1 MNLCG
6 IVNLHLE
13 RRCVAIVITYT
24 KPAYTTTSLVFNLH
38 ADDTNVFVEHFLD
51 YHYAHFSYSGTSVLT
66 VTASQPITSF
76 DISPHSMEI
85 TGTVNGNE
93 LTFSIDNN
101 AEKPAY
107 LVIQINS
114 LEKLVVL
121 ADPLESNAPRSSG
134 AGIYNITSDPYYAD
148 NTWTS
153 DVTSIIQ
160 QAIDDASA
168 AGGGTVYVPEGVY
181 KVKDILYI
189 KSNVTLYLQGGA
201 VIKSN
206 PDRTLYEHTTSSE
219 GKIFIEPMIRI
230 DHAPNS
236 NILGRGVLDASGI
249 AIMDTDRASATYLGY
264 RRNVI
269 VGNFSNQVT
278 IEGIIIKDSTTWTIN
293 GIQGGDGFTV
303 RHVKIINH
311 KNADQY
317 KIMNDGIDL
326 CGTRNAVAE
335 KNFVM
340 TVDDALCAKSTI
352 NDFAMYNVRFKNN
365 IVFSS
370 CAGLK
375 AGLQSWSP
383 MYDVWFENNDVVQA
397 RRGIVVEATA
407 GTQLMSDIHFVN
419 TRVEGYVFTSMGKS
433 IPVEIEAKTA
443 PITNVY
449 IDGALFEKA
458 AVHPITISGSSST
471 NTVTNVALAELSI
484 CGDAITNVPDKRII
498 EGSHAAGFSVSA
510 RNKA

>member
-1 MNLCG
+1 M
-6 IVNLHLE
+6 
-13 RRCVAIVITYT
+13 ITYT
-24 KPAYTTTSLVFNLH
+24 KPTYTTTSSDFQLNVDN
-38 ADDTNVFVEHFLD
+38 TTVFVEKFLD
-51 YHYAHFSYSGTSVLT
+51 YHYAHFSYSGTSILT
-66 VTASQPITSF
+66 VTASQPITSY
-76 DISPHSMEI
+76 DISPHSLGI
-85 TGTVNGNE
+85 TGIVSGNQ
-93 LTFSIDNN
+93 LTFSIDSNS
-101 AEKPAY
+101 EKPCY
-107 LVIQINS
+107 LVIQMNS

-121 ADPLESNAPRSSG
+121 ADPLESHAPASSG
-134 AGIYNITSDPYYAD
+134 AGIYNIINSPYRAD

-168 AGGGTVYVPEGVY
+168 AGGGIVYVPVGVY

-206 PDRTLYEHTTSSE
+206 PDRTLYSSTTSSE
-219 GKIFIEPMIRI
+219 GKIFIDPMIKI
-230 DHAPNS
+230 DHAPNA

-249 AIMDTDRASATYLGY
+249 AIMDKDSASSTYLGY

-269 VGNFSNQVT
+269 VGNFSNNVT

-303 RHVKIINH
+303 RNVKIINH

-326 CGTRNAVAE
+326 CGTRNAIAE

-352 NDFAMYNVRFKNN
+352 IDFAMYNIYFKNN

-375 AGLQSWSP
+375 VGLQSLSP
-383 MYDVWFENNDVVQA
+383 MYNVCFEDNDVVQA
-397 RRGIVVEATA
+397 RRGIVVEATS
-407 GTQLMSDIHFVN
+407 GNQLMNDIHFVN
-419 TRVEGYVFTSMGKS
+419 TRVESFVFTSMGKS
-433 IPVEIEAKTA
+433 IPVEIDAQTA

-449 IDGALFEKA
+449 IDSTLFEKLA
-458 AVHPITISGSSST
+458 FNPINIYGLSNT
-471 NTVTNVALAELSI
+471 NAVTNVAFTELRM
-484 CGDAITNVPDKRII
+484 CGDTITNISDGQII
-498 EGSHAAGFSVSA
+498 EGSYASDITVTATSST
-510 RNKA
+510 